1 MRRSALS
8 KSRNGYA
15 LIDAMVALAIFA
27 VMSAL
32 LFQTV
37 HSTALTKR
45 HLADSRRA
53 ILIAQS
59 ALSELQDEEAAGVL
73 RQGGRVGRFIWRSS
87 AERLADS
94 AKDNSKGLE
103 TISVAVIDSATGKVV
118 VSLQSLRLAR

>member
-59 ALSELQDEEAAGVL
+59 ALSELQDEEAVGVL

-87 AERLADS
+87 VERLADS

-118 VSLQSLRLAR
+118 VTLQSLRLAR

>member
-1 MRRSALS
+1 MKRSGLS

-37 HSTALTKR
+37 HSTAITKR

-59 ALSELQDEEAAGVL
+59 ALSELQDEEGAGAL
-73 RQGGRVGRFIWRSS
+73 REGGRVGRFIWRSNV
-87 AERLADS
+87 ERLADS

>member
-1 MRRSALS
+1 MNPTRPTQY
-8 KSRNGYA
+8 RNGYA
-15 LIDAMVALAIFA
+15 LVDAMVALAIFA

-59 ALSELQDEEAAGVL
+59 ALSELQDEESVGAL
-73 RQGGRVGRFIWRSS
+73 QQDGRVGRFVWRSNV
-87 AERLADS
+87 ERLAES
-94 AKDNSKGLE
+94 AKENSKGLE
-103 TISVAVIDSATGKVV
+103 KISVAVIDSANGKIIVT
-118 VSLQSLRLAR
+118 LQSLRLAR